1 MLKKEE
7 LLLAVG
13 AGNDV
18 PETLA
23 EAREKI
29 RSGELKV
36 GEIVL
41 FKNGVPWRLVDLPEG
56 RAVIMT
62 AAAFDYAPFSR
73 PDKRHPW
80 GWNNYMASQ
89 IRKELNSIY
98 PEQLLGEEKDQLLGH
113 DGERGVMWLLDLE
126 EAGFTQGD
134 GTYEYFRDED
144 PDVPEL
150 KRQLIDLDG
159 DSTYWWLRSPYPSD
173 ASNERCVITD
183 GSLNSSN
190 ASRGNGAVAACE
202 IEL

>member
-13 AGNDV
+13 AGNDM

-89 IRKELNSIY
+89 IRKELGSIY

-159 DSTYWWLRSPYPSD
+159 DSTYWWLRSPYPSN
-173 ASNERCVITD
+173 ASIERRVGTV
-183 GSLNSSN
+183 GSLSYYG
-190 ASRGNGAVAACE
+190 ACYGFGAVAACE

>member
-29 RSGELKV
+29 RSGELKI

-41 FKNGVPWRLVDLPEG
+41 IKNGVPWRLVDLPEG

-62 AAAFDYAPFSR
+62 AVAFDYAPFSR
-73 PDKRHPW
+73 PDKRYPW

-89 IRKELNSIY
+89 IRNELNTVY
-98 PEQLLGEEKDQLLGH
+98 PEQLLGEEKEQLLGH

-126 EAGFTQGD
+126 EAGFVQGD
-134 GTYEYFRDED
+134 GTYKYFRDED

-159 DSTYWWLRSPYPSD
+159 DSTFWWLRSPNPSN
-173 ASNERCVITD
+173 ANYERFVTTD
-183 GSLNSSN
+183 GSLGSSLAYN
-190 ASRGNGAVAACE
+190 GYGAVAACE

>member
-73 PDKRHPW
+73 PDKQHPW

-89 IRKELNSIY
+89 IRKELNSVY
-98 PEQLLGEEKDQLLGH
+98 PEQLLGDEKDQLLGH

-159 DSTYWWLRSPYPSD
+159 DSTFWWLRSPYPSG
-173 ASNERCVITD
+173 ASNERYVYTD
-183 GSLNSSN
+183 GSLYDNV
-190 ASRGNGAVAACE
+190 AYYGTGAVAACE

>member
-89 IRKELNSIY
+89 IRNELNSIY
-98 PEQLLGEEKDQLLGH
+98 PEQLLGEEKDQLLSH

-159 DSTYWWLRSPYPSD
+159 DSTFWWMRSPYPWD
-173 ASNERCVITD
+173 ATSERLVTTD
-183 GSLNSSN
+183 GSLNYNS
-190 ASRGNGAVAACE
+190 AFGGLGAVAACE

>member
-89 IRKELNSIY
+89 IRKELNSVY

-134 GTYEYFRDED
+134 GTYEYFRDKD

-159 DSTYWWLRSPYPSD
+159 DSTYWWLRSPYPSS
-173 ASNERCVITD
+173 ATLERYVRTD
-183 GSLNSSN
+183 GSLNRDS
-190 ASRGNGAVAACE
+190 ASYGHGAVAACE

>member
-29 RSGELKV
+29 RSGELRV

-62 AAAFDYAPFSR
+62 AAAFDYVPFSR

-89 IRKELNSIY
+89 IRKELNGVY

-159 DSTYWWLRSPYPSD
+159 DSTFWWLRSPSPSS
-173 ASNERCVITD
+173 AFGERFVFTG
-183 GSLNSSN
+183 GSLSGGGACS
-190 ASRGNGAVAACE
+190 GGGAVAACE

>member
-62 AAAFDYAPFSR
+62 AAAFDYAPFIR

-159 DSTYWWLRSPYPSD
+159 DSTYWWLRSPYPSY
-173 ASNERCVITD
+173 ASDERYVITD
-183 GSLNSSN
+183 GSLYYDL
-190 ASRGNGAVAACE
+190 ACYGYGAVAACE

>member
-89 IRKELNSIY
+89 IRKELNGVY

-159 DSTYWWLRSPYPSD
+159 DSTSWWLRSPNPSY
-173 ASNERCVITD
+173 AYIERAVNTD
-183 GSLNSSN
+183 GSLNYYGAYHSI
-190 ASRGNGAVAACE
+190 GAVAACE

>member
-13 AGNDV
+13 AGKDV

-29 RSGELKV
+29 RSGELKI

-41 FKNGVPWRLVDLPEG
+41 IKNGVPWRLVDLPEG

-89 IRKELNSIY
+89 IRKELNSVY

-134 GTYEYFRDED
+134 GTYEYFRDDD
-144 PDVPEL
+144 PDVLEL

-159 DSTYWWLRSPYPSD
+159 DETFWWLRSPYPSY
-173 ASNERCVITD
+173 AHCVRTVNSD
-183 GSLNSSN
+183 GSLYSN
-190 ASRGNGAVAACE
+190 VAYVGYSAAAACE

>member
-1 MLKKEE
+1 MLKNEE

-150 KRQLIDLDG
+150 KWQLIDLDG
-159 DSTYWWLRSPYPSD
+159 DSTFWWLRSPTPSSAD
-173 ASNERCVITD
+173 SERIVSTD
-183 GSLNSSN
+183 GSLSGSS
-190 ASRGNGAVAACE
+190 ACGGGGAVAACE

>member
-41 FKNGVPWRLVDLPEG
+41 IKNGVPWRLVDLPEG

-62 AAAFDYAPFSR
+62 AVAFDYAPFSR

-89 IRKELNSIY
+89 IRKELNGVY
-98 PEQLLGEEKDQLLGH
+98 PDQLLGEEKDQLLGH

-134 GTYEYFRDED
+134 GTYEYFRDKD

-159 DSTYWWLRSPYPSD
+159 DSTSWWLRSPPPSF
-173 ASNERCVITD
+173 AYNERGVYSD
-183 GSLNSSN
+183 GSLNHGGAFYGS
-190 ASRGNGAVAACE
+190 GAVAACE